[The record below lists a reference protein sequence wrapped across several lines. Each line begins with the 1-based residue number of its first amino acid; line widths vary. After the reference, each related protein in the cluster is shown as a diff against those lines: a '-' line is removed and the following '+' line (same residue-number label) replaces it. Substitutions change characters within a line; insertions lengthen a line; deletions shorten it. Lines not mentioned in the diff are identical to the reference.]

1 MIKGFVVKNTGKSF
15 NVLVNNEVVNCY
27 ARGKVQQQM
36 SKVLAG
42 DQVLLDKIGDGYVI
56 TEILKRKNQL
66 IRPYISNLDQLVIIM
81 ASVPTPDYLLV
92 DKLLIGCKI
101 HGITPIIAINKSD
114 INTKEFNQ
122 NIINEYSGAVKN
134 IVLVSAV
141 TGQGVEEL
149 EKLLS
154 NKLSAFAGRSATGK
168 TTLLNTIT
176 GMNRKTDGVSKKIN
190 AGKNTT
196 RDTEIFVLK
205 NNTLIADTPGF
216 NMLNYEEFEPV
227 HLREYYEDFEEY
239 NFECKFLNCVHI
251 KQNASNCAV
260 TKAVQEGLINKNRY
274 DRYSE
279 LYLKMKE
286 GWESRYD

>member
-36 SKVLAG
+36 NKVLAG
-42 DQVLLDKIGDGYVI
+42 DYVLLEQIEDGYVI
-56 TEILKRKNQL
+56 TEILERKNQL
-66 IRPYISNLDQLVIIM
+66 IRPYISNLDQLVIVV
-81 ASVPTPDYLLV
+81 ASVPTPDYLLI

-101 HGITPIIAINKSD
+101 HGVKPIIAINKSD
-114 INTKEFNQ
+114 INTEQFNQ
-122 NIINEYSGAVKN
+122 NVIEEYKGAVQD
-134 IVLVSAV
+134 IVQVSAV

-149 EKLLS
+149 KKLLS

-196 RDTEIFVLK
+196 RDTEIFVLQ

-239 NFECKFLNCVHI
+239 NFKCKFLNCVHI
-251 KQNASNCAV
+251 NQTTSNCAV
-260 TKAVQEGLINKNRY
+260 TKAVQYSLINKNRY
-274 DRYSE
+274 DRYCE
-279 LYLKMKE
+279 LYKKMKN